1 MERHVTISSN
11 KRTKHINAI
20 YHFIK
25 DQIEINVI
33 YCYTDIM
40 VANYLTKLLQR
51 LLFIHFRDAIMGMKY
66 FDSLTKE
73 RVDETLHNNSAKS
86 TNKEF
91 MVN

>member
-1 MERHVTISSN
+1 
-11 KRTKHINAI
+11 
-20 YHFIK
+20 
-25 DQIEINVI
+25 
-33 YCYTDIM
+33 M